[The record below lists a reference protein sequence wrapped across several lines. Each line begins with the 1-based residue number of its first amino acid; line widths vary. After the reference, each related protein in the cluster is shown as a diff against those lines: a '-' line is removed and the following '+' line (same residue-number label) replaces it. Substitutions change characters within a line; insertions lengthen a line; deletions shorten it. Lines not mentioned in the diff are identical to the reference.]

1 MYTMFA
7 LKIERVQC
15 GITTVHRMCLPN
27 GTTYWR
33 VNRAL
38 WLFWN
43 CYSFGWWDCRITDT
57 RRVLLTF
64 VGYNVSKGVMS
75 GTAAFKWD
83 GWCDVRDHVKL
94 HIRFKTWA
102 PCFKEIWAEN

>member
-33 VNRAL
+33 VNGAL

-75 GTAAFKWD
+75 GTAAF
-83 GWCDVRDHVKL
+83 
-94 HIRFKTWA
+94 
-102 PCFKEIWAEN
+102 